1 MKKTKRHLKVKRSK
15 KLFSTTYFKD
25 NYQKT
30 LKMSSFETNEKIDN
44 LLYVYT
50 KPDEDSRTR
59 LLEEINNEIDAFLSK
74 ERTEEDSLSVWFFK
88 GFISLR
94 PRI

>member
-30 LKMSSFETNEKIDN
+30 LKMSSFETNEQIDN

>member
-1 MKKTKRHLKVKRSK
+1 
-15 KLFSTTYFKD
+15 
-25 NYQKT
+25 
-30 LKMSSFETNEKIDN
+30 MSSFETNEQIDN

-74 ERTEEDSLSVWFFK
+74 ERTEEDSLSVWFLK

>member
-1 MKKTKRHLKVKRSK
+1 
-15 KLFSTTYFKD
+15 
-25 NYQKT
+25 
-30 LKMSSFETNEKIDN
+30 MSSFETNEQIDN
-44 LLYVYT
+44 LLHVYT

>member
-1 MKKTKRHLKVKRSK
+1 
-15 KLFSTTYFKD
+15 
-25 NYQKT
+25 
-30 LKMSSFETNEKIDN
+30 MSSFETNEQIDN
-44 LLYVYT
+44 LLYVYR

>member
-30 LKMSSFETNEKIDN
+30 LKMSSFETNEQIDN
-44 LLYVYT
+44 ILYVYT

>member
-30 LKMSSFETNEKIDN
+30 LKMSSFETNEQIDN

-74 ERTEEDSLSVWFFK
+74 ERTEEDSLSV
-88 GFISLR
+88 
-94 PRI
+94 